1 MVARWFDISNVKL
14 YVELGEREGDCSS
27 GQTLQVEGVNTYSLG
42 FRVRAW
48 TGLAVGTCDVKW
60 ERRVRPD
67 AGSPENLAERLK
79 FDVTDTPNNAKISIL
94 YWKNYGS
101 CILSHS

>member
-1 MVARWFDISNVKL
+1 M
-14 YVELGEREGDCSS
+14 
-27 GQTLQVEGVNTYSLG
+27 
-42 FRVRAW
+42 
-48 TGLAVGTCDVKW
+48 GTCDVKW

-79 FDVTDTPNNAKISIL
+79 FDVADTPNNAKISIL